1 MKLLLHLLA
10 ADIRRFRLMI
20 GLWLIVSAASTA
32 LDGVRPMFASEA
44 FAMNGIDVAGD
55 LVGLAEL
62 LFGFVLIPLVV
73 QTHPLVGSDAFWMT
87 RPIPPRALLVS
98 KLVLMAALI
107 VVVPVACEVV
117 LMIAYKVPPQRMAAV
132 AVQTTLWQSLYL
144 TVVMALA
151 ALTRNLARF
160 ALLFGGLLLA
170 LALTAVIMVTIEL
183 ARVDDAAAVG
193 VLTVSGG
200 PPPPSVG
207 DPTPEIVFLL
217 VIVAAGLALLM
228 VQYAT
233 RSGRRSALV
242 GVAGLVAAWV
252 VPSVW
257 PWPLLQP
264 RLYVPDWAAGDSAL
278 RLSADPQSVGFDT
291 GDPWTMRKRVWS
303 IGRALIRLDGI
314 EPGWLPSV
322 AVTGAVLELNPDAHL
337 SSPGFAHAVAIP
349 IGEEKRPALRGVMQA
364 ALGVGRL
371 VTQDSREPER
381 AVVLLIREADFKRY
395 APGTGLYRGRA
406 AVELTREEV
415 VATLPVQTGAT
426 FQDGPYRVVVDEVRI
441 APASLG
447 IRARISDAR
456 TSFDR
461 RPTPTYAFYLR
472 NLQHSEAVGSS
483 VISLQQNTLL
493 IRLLPGLSYGNSS
506 SSNGFSATRH
516 FIRFPP
522 GYAPAEKDRLDIDDA
537 WIAGAEI
544 VIVRATAGG
553 SVPRALEIPDFPL
566 RVRVNQR

>member
-1 MKLLLHLLA
+1 MKLLLHLLS

-20 GLWLIVSAASTA
+20 GLWLAVSAAATA

-44 FAMNGIDVAGD
+44 FAMNPIDVAGD
-55 LVGLAEL
+55 LVWLAKV

-87 RPIPPRALLVS
+87 RPIPPRVLLAS
-98 KLVLMAALI
+98 KLILLAALI
-107 VVVPVACEVV
+107 VVVPVACEAA
-117 LMIAYKVPPQRMAAV
+117 LMIAYKVPPQEMAAV
-132 AVQTTLWQSLYL
+132 AVQTTLWQAVYL

-160 ALLFGGLLLA
+160 ALLFGGVLLA
-170 LALTAVIMVTIEL
+170 LALTAVIMVTIAM
-183 ARVDDAAAVG
+183 ARMDDAVAVE

-207 DPTPEIVFLL
+207 DPTSGIVFLL
-217 VIVAAGLALLM
+217 VVVAAGLALLM

-233 RSGRRSALV
+233 RSARRSALV

-252 VPSVW
+252 LPSVW

-264 RLYVPDWAAGDSAL
+264 RLYVPDWAAADSAL
-278 RLSADPQSVGFDT
+278 KLSADPQSVAFDT
-291 GDPWTMRKRVWS
+291 GDPWTIRKRVWS
-303 IGRALIRLDGI
+303 VGRAQIRLEGI
-314 EPGWLPSV
+314 QPGWLPSV
-322 AVTGAVLELNPDAHL
+322 AVAGAVLELKPDVHL
-337 SSPGFAHAVAIP
+337 SSPGFAHAVAVP
-349 IGEEKRPALRGVMQA
+349 IGGENRPPLRGVVQA

-371 VTQDSREPER
+371 AIQDSSEPER
-381 AVVLLIREADFKRY
+381 AVMVLLREADFRRY
-395 APGTGLYRGRA
+395 APGTGVYRGRA

-415 VATLPVQTGAT
+415 VATLPVQAGAT

-441 APASLG
+441 ASESLG

-472 NLQHSEAVGSS
+472 NQQRSEAVGSS
-483 VISLQQNTLL
+483 IIVLQQNTLL
-493 IRLLPGLSYGNSS
+493 TRLLPGLFFGNSS
-506 SSNGFSATRH
+506 SSNGFSASGQ

-522 GYAPAEKDRLDIDDA
+522 GYAPTEKDRLDIDEA

-553 SVPRALEIPDFPL
+553 SVPRPLEIRDFSL
-566 RVRVNQR
+566 RAKVDRR